1 MSEKRWSEERGR
13 EVVGQWRRSGQ
24 SMAEFSR
31 KQGCNEQRL
40 RYWRERVGAEPA
52 AAGRSQKLLPGVVV
66 NVGASA
72 PVSVVLPRGVVV
84 EARAV
89 GDIPAAWVAEVV
101 RALELGS

>member
-1 MSEKRWSEERGR
+1 MSKFAR
-13 EVVGQWRRSGQ
+13 EHGY
-24 SMAEFSR
+24 
-31 KQGCNEQRL
+31 NEQRL
-40 RYWRERVGAEPA
+40 RYWRERATVQPA
-52 AAGRSQKLLPGVVV
+52 AAGQRGQKLLPGVVV

-101 RALELGS
+101 RALESGS

>member
-1 MSEKRWSEERGR
+1 
-13 EVVGQWRRSGQ
+13 
-24 SMAEFSR
+24 MAEFAR
-31 KQGCNEQRL
+31 EQGYNEQRL
-40 RYWRERVGAEPA
+40 RYWRERVEAQPSGA
-52 AAGRSQKLLPGVVV
+52 GQRGQRLLPGVVV

-101 RALELGS
+101 RALELRS